1 MGFMEDL
8 EDDIDEV
15 FFDED
20 FFGSRH
26 NFDGEDIVV
35 ILDEDE
41 KQRNNGISRMIKKD
55 ESNKDLVL
63 LFVRES
69 DMKRKIT
76 INSSVTFDDK
86 VLFVQSLS
94 KSNGVWKM
102 LLGRSQV

>member
-35 ILDEDE
+35 KLDEDE
-41 KQRNNGISRMIKKD
+41 KQRNNGISRMIKND

-69 DMKRKIT
+69 DMKRKLT